1 MGMASLFTIY
11 SACANWLK
19 RRLPLTVF
27 ALLPL
32 LLAAS
37 PATAPAPSVRA
48 SRIGTATV
56 QIIRAEPVSVEPTI
70 SEEKQPDRQYRRRD
84 QIPLV
89 EFF

>member
-1 MGMASLFTIY
+1 MARLFTIY

-37 PATAPAPSVRA
+37 PATAPVPPVRA
-48 SRIGTATV
+48 SRIGTA
-56 QIIRAEPVSVEPTI
+56 IIKAEPVSVEPTS